1 MIRRRPD
8 GRRVER
14 AVGRLEDRD
23 DPRPIVG
30 RVVPRLLPPPIFLEE
45 RERLPLE
52 RAEDRRD
59 DERDRPELARDLP
72 PREPRDAEG
81 LDRLRDELLAEREPC
96 PRDDRAAER
105 DPPLLDGRAEDRDEP
120 LPLGGPLCTS
130 VAATAAKKT
139 AHAID
144 SFRPKVRLRFIM
156 FLPLSDRSKFPHQ
169 ESPTS

>member
-8 GRRVER
+8 DRCVER

-30 RVVPRLLPPPIFLEE
+30 RVVPRLLPPAPIFLED

-59 DERDRPELARDLP
+59 DERDRPELARDRPL
-72 PREPRDAEG
+72 REPRDADG
-81 LDRLRDELLAEREPC
+81 FDRPRDGLLAEREP
-96 PRDDRAAER
+96 A
-105 DPPLLDGRAEDRDEP
+105 LLDGRAEDRDEP
-120 LPLGGPLCTS
+120 LPLGGPPCTS
-130 VAATAAKKT
+130 IAAATAKKT

-144 SFRPKVRLRFIM
+144 NFRP
-156 FLPLSDRSKFPHQ
+156 
-169 ESPTS
+169 